1 MRLRR
6 RHTVALVPCLALA
19 LALAPVARAVK
30 PGGNGKNAQA
40 APVALVSEY
49 TWLNPYDPPWC
60 LSEDDFHLRE
70 WVGSLDGT
78 FSATER
84 LCGESLDFYNGNWW
98 AGGGIGFQSEVY
110 VVGTLNDLAITS
122 PLGDS
127 HHAVLVG
134 SSTTRGVT
142 TTHYEVCYVPS
153 RSLSSGGG
161 GLALPGGT
169 WTITLSGNVAKAADY
184 VNAEMT
190 DVTYQQ
196 EHCPLSEQNLT
207 P

>member
-1 MRLRR
+1 MRFLR
-6 RHTVALVPCLALA
+6 RHTVALLPCLALA

-30 PGGNGKNAQA
+30 PGGNGKNTLA
-40 APVALVSEY
+40 APLALASEY

-60 LSEDDFHLRE
+60 LSEDDFHLRQ
-70 WVGSLDGT
+70 WAGSLDGT

-84 LCGESLDFYNGNWW
+84 LCDESLDFYNGNWW

-110 VVGTLNDLAITS
+110 VVGTLTDLAITS

-134 SSTTRGVT
+134 ASTTRGVT
-142 TTHYEVCYVPS
+142 TYHYQVCYVPS

-169 WTITLSGNVAKAADY
+169 WTITLSGNIAKAADY

-196 EHCPLSEQNLT
+196 EHCPVSEQNLT

>member
-6 RHTVALVPCLALA
+6 RPTVALVSCLALA
-19 LALAPVARAVK
+19 LALAPVARAAK
-30 PGGNGKNAQA
+30 PGGSGKNAQA
-40 APVALVSEY
+40 AALALASEY
-49 TWLNPYDPPWC
+49 TWRNPYDPPWC

-84 LCGESLDFYNGNWW
+84 LCSESADFYNGSWW

-110 VVGTLNDLAITS
+110 VVGTLTDLAITS

-127 HHAVLVG
+127 HHAVLIG
-134 SSTTRGVT
+134 SSTTKGVT
-142 TTHYEVCYVPS
+142 TSHYEVCDVPS
-153 RSLSSGGG
+153 RSLSSGVG
-161 GLALPGGT
+161 GLALPGGI
-169 WTITLSGNVAKAADY
+169 WTITLSGNVAKAAEL

-196 EHCPLSEQNLT
+196 EHCPVSEQNLT